1 VIRLFFGMVLIGL
14 GGLGLAAEP
23 APTTAARAPAPLEF
37 VLLGDGKPARVE
49 LVVEVDG
56 KPLSAIWDETF
67 AMMFTFFDRNSDG
80 ALDEKE
86 AANLPAP
93 IALRQSIGNGFTPP
107 LGEAPVFKELDANGD
122 GKVSVAELA
131 GFYRKTGLGNA
142 LIGVGRIPTSAELTE
157 ALLKNLDTD
166 GDGKVSEKELK
177 AAAESLKKLDKNDD
191 ELIGAGEL
199 VPKSL
204 YPGAAGSLLLTAP
217 TADPV
222 PDVLAKLPMILL
234 PSDAKD
240 TKWAEEIVRR
250 RAKDSTDKSTAA
262 ELLGLRK
269 QQPVAKWVVKLGEK
283 AVPEKFTVT
292 AGRVRVD
299 GWTTGGK
306 LPEAVASARRQ
317 IEGQFGVKDE
327 PEPKRPLPKGGR
339 RPSGGLGWLTTI
351 ADRNNDG
358 KLDHKELDAWLDL
371 QEQITRGH
379 VLLTVLDGGTGLFE
393 LLDTNHDGA
402 LSARELRNAFERI
415 KSTGCLKDGTFDRAK
430 FPQVLIVAASR
441 GYPQSFGTDLR
452 AGPAWFRAMD
462 RNGDGDVSRRE
473 FTGPPEVFDKL
484 DLDKDGLLSAEE
496 AEKAAPPKK

>member
-1 VIRLFFGMVLIGL
+1 MAIILL

-23 APTTAARAPAPLEF
+23 ASSTAAGPVTPLEF
-37 VLLGDGKPARVE
+37 VLLGDSKPARVE

-56 KPLSAIWDETF
+56 KPLSTIWDETF
-67 AMMFTFFDRNSDG
+67 AKMFAFFDRNSDG
-80 ALDEKE
+80 NLDEKE
-86 AANLPAP
+86 AMSLPSSL
-93 IALRQSIGNGFTPP
+93 ALRQSLGNGFTPP
-107 LGEAPVFKELDANGD
+107 LGVAPAFKELDTNSD

-131 GFYRKTGLGNA
+131 AFYRKAGLGNA

-177 AAAESLKKLDKNDD
+177 AATESLKKLDKNDD

-204 YPGAAGSLLLTAP
+204 YPGAAGTTLLLAP
-217 TADPV
+217 TGEPL

-234 PSDAKD
+234 PADPADKQW
-240 TKWAEEIVRR
+240 TEEIVRR
-250 RAKDSTDKSTAA
+250 RAKDSNSIDKTTAA
-262 ELLGLRK
+262 ELAALRK
-269 QQPVAKWVVKLGEK
+269 QEPAAKWIVKLGDK
-283 AVPEKFTVT
+283 VAAEKFTVT
-292 AGRVRVD
+292 VDRVRVD

-306 LPEAVASARRQ
+306 LPEAVASARKQ
-317 IEGQFGVKDE
+317 LASQFGAAPE
-327 PEPKRPLPKGGR
+327 PEPKTPLPKGLR
-339 RPSGGLGWLTTI
+339 RPGGNLAWLTPI
-351 ADRNNDG
+351 ADRDGNG
-358 KLDHKELDAWLDL
+358 KLDQKELDAWLDL
-371 QEQITRGH
+371 QEQITRGQ

-402 LSARELRNAFERI
+402 LSVRELRSAFDRV
-415 KSTGCLKDGTFDRAK
+415 KSTGCLKNGIFDREK
-430 FPQVLIVAASR
+430 FPRVLLVAASR

-452 AGPAWFRAMD
+452 GGPAWFRAMD

-496 AEKAAPPKK
+496 AEKTEKPKK